1 MKKIIYIALIGLLS
15 GCATQY
21 QSSGFSGGFTD
32 TELAPGYYRI
42 TFRGNGVTSGER
54 VSDFALLRA
63 SELMINRQC
72 KNFQV
77 LNSKD
82 TVNTSY
88 YSTPQTTITNVSAY
102 RYGNYIN
109 GNATSV
115 SSGGGYEAVNR
126 ARSTI
131 EVRCVNQEP
140 DPSMNIFDANFINQR
155 LKQKYKID

>member
-1 MKKIIYIALIGLLS
+1 MKKIAYIALIGLLS

-82 TVNTSY
+82 SVNTSY
-88 YSTPQTTITNVSAY
+88 YATPQTTTTNVSAY

-109 GNATSV
+109 GSATSV
-115 SSGGGYEAVNR
+115 SSGGGVEAVNR

-140 DPSMNIFDANFINQR
+140 DPSMNIFDAIFINQK